1 MNHKILFF
9 SVLATLAFQSL
20 HAQKRLSPSV
30 WGTAVNWKYSLVK
43 SMHTAGF
50 EMPTL
55 PKSGVVDYQPP
66 TTLDSTIS
74 SMHFPG
80 GNPDSVPF
88 VRTTL
93 RYPKENVSIE
103 TEYRWEINKW
113 NLFSQT
119 TTVRDDLGRVLKI
132 QFDRYN
138 PSADAMKPES
148 KLEMHPRHDDPE
160 LIDSLFTFL
169 WNPLNQAWV
178 SDLKQYNKFNAQ
190 DQIQESISILHN
202 MGDPMTFLERF
213 TYNENDLNT
222 LIEEFR
228 IIGSDEIPSGQT
240 DIQYGEQLLP
250 IEYLVSA
257 VVGTQLKPITRTN
270 LAYFPNGTLRRQ
282 MSFERNQTLQNW
294 QLVQTMNFTYT
305 STQKLASR
313 DLSRNLEE
321 ERFYQYYVYNQDGD
335 LYMERSMHWDD
346 DLFDW
351 VLDGKKYYYYSGM
364 VAVDPQPVLAG
375 ALRIMPNPA
384 AQVVRLDTQEPLQV
398 RIFNQQG
405 AEVRILQYEPE
416 QWLELG
422 DLPNGLYVITA
433 HSSKGLYTGK
443 MVKQDGQ

>member
-30 WGTAVNWKYSLVK
+30 WGNAVNWKYSLVK

-66 TTLDSTIS
+66 ATLDSTLS
-74 SMHFPG
+74 SIHFPG

-88 VRTTL
+88 IRTTL

-113 NLFSQT
+113 QLFSQT
-119 TTVRDDLGRVLKI
+119 TTVRDDLGRVLEI
-132 QFDRYN
+132 QFDRYDFDE
-138 PSADAMKPES
+138 DAMKPES
-148 KLEMHPRHDDPE
+148 KLVVHPHEDDPE
-160 LIDSLFTFL
+160 LIDSFFTYL
-169 WNPLNQAWV
+169 WNPDWMAWQA
-178 SDLKQYNKFNAQ
+178 DLKQYNKFNQQ
-190 DQIQESISILHN
+190 DQIQESISIMHN

-213 TYNENDLNT
+213 TYNANGLNT
-222 LIEEFR
+222 LIEEYR
-228 IIGSDEIPSGQT
+228 IMGTAEVPSSRT

-250 IEYLVSA
+250 IEYLVSSM
-257 VVGTQLKPITRTN
+257 VGQQLLPMTRTN
-270 LAYFPNGTLRRQ
+270 LAYFPNGDLRRQ
-282 MSFERNQTLQNW
+282 MNFERNQTQQTW
-294 QLVQTMNFTYT
+294 RLVQTMNFTYNGI
-305 STQKLASR
+305 QKLASR
-313 DLSRNLEE
+313 ELSRNLEE

-335 LYMERSMHWDD
+335 IYLEMSMHWDD

-351 VLDGKKYYYYSGM
+351 VLDGKKYYFYAGM
-364 VAVDPQPVLAG
+364 VAVDPQPSLAG

-384 AQVVRLDTQEPLQV
+384 TAVVRLDTQEPLQV

-405 AEVRILQYEPE
+405 AEVKTLQYEPD

-422 DLPNGLYVITA
+422 DLPNGMYVITA
-433 HSSKGLYTGK
+433 RSSQGLYTGK
-443 MVKQDGQ
+443 MLKQDGQ